1 MPGQQYRITLTVD
14 EDYLT
19 DPNTVYPVTIDPTLT
34 VSDNTHGAGA
44 IEDAPIYEGY
54 PTSNFGSYQYNRA
67 GYAGTT
73 YKRGRTVVRLTGM
86 LNNSGYATATAS
98 QIASVNFYIADASG
112 TSGANVKA
120 YALISNTTWQEN
132 NVSWHSVG
140 TCADNPVDTA
150 TPSGGNYAAFN
161 ITDLA
166 KVWKSG
172 SYSNGRCGF
181 ILVGANEN
189 SVDKSLYSSE
199 NTTTNKRPYV
209 TATYTTSSYSIQL
222 ATTSFSLN
230 EGASATIGKSTIPSG
245 LEVTWS
251 SNDTSVAT
259 VDSTGKVTAKKA
271 GVATITASAV
281 GAASQTCTVYVTI
294 ADGVYYIKNVASEYY
309 LDAGGADISSTT
321 NIRQYIKVESATNK
335 LAQMWKIHHLGSGL
349 YSVRPMHKQ
358 DMGLHISS
366 GDVDIGSIGTT
377 DTIAGV
383 TNYAR
388 WYIASS
394 NEGYVFQCQGAT
406 SDTLAPAGNSLLTNA
421 QIVPTV
427 YSSSNPSQCWMLDPV
442 DAPPAGILIY
452 DTNTGKTSSYYKR
465 YIAPNETLTL
475 ADLELTAA
483 VYSPATNSQ
492 SVAWSS
498 SNPTA
503 ATVNSSTGAVTGINP
518 GGSTTITA
526 SATLN
531 GVTYSKSYTLYVTT
545 YYSELYSR
553 FDDGYAVFYGETRAQ
568 SADKI
573 DAYTRIVERR
583 YRELLG
589 LNLVLNYPTYYA
601 SALDLCKGTVTAGNL
616 HADCPHA
623 TAQVNPVDHVFVSSV
638 QNDFEAHFSGHDA
651 LSNVFWSCHK
661 IVTYK
666 SGSNIKFNRSF
677 ATRTYVF
684 MIDNSNPILRDERT
698 LAILMHELNHLYGAH
713 DHYHDP
719 SDRDDDSTCT
729 NRDICSECNPQG
741 RPTSCIMYTKEVDI
755 NADTVL
761 CTACKNDMLQ
771 HLNAHHCQ

>member
-1 MPGQQYRITLTVD
+1 MHEKPC
-14 EDYLT
+14 
-19 DPNTVYPVTIDPTLT
+19 
-34 VSDNTHGAGA
+34 
-44 IEDAPIYEGY
+44 IYCY
-54 PTSNFGSYQYNRA
+54 SPKKVMF
-67 GYAGTT
+67 
-73 YKRGRTVVRLTGM
+73 
-86 LNNSGYATATAS
+86 
-98 QIASVNFYIADASG
+98 
-112 TSGANVKA
+112 ANVKA

-309 LDAGGADISSTT
+309 LDAGGADLSSTT
-321 NIRQYIKVESATNK
+321 NIRQYIQVESATNK

-366 GDVDIGSIGTT
+366 GDVDICSIGTT
-377 DTIAGV
+377 DTISGV
-383 TNYAR
+383 TNDAR

-406 SDTLAPAGNSLLTNA
+406 SNTLAPKDNSLLTNA

-427 YSSSNPSQCWMLDPV
+427 YSDSNSSQCWLLDHIG
-442 DAPPAGILIY
+442 APPTGVPLY
-452 DTNTGKTSSYYKR
+452 DTDTGKTSSYYKR
-465 YIAPNETLTL
+465 YVAPNETLTL
-475 ADLELTAA
+475 ADLEINAA
-483 VYSPATNSQ
+483 VYSPTTNSQ
-492 SVAWSS
+492 SVTWSS

-503 ATVNSSTGAVTGINP
+503 AMVNSTTGAVTGINP
-518 GGSTTITA
+518 GGTTTITA
-526 SATLN
+526 RTTLN
-531 GVTYSKSYTLYVTT
+531 GVTYSKSYTLYVTS
-545 YYSELYSR
+545 YYLELYSR
-553 FDDGYAVFYGETRAQ
+553 FDDGYAVFYGETRSQ
-568 SADKI
+568 SADMI
-573 DAYTRIVERR
+573 YEYTHIVDRR
-583 YRELLG
+583 CRELFG
-589 LNLVLNYPTYYA
+589 LNLVLHHPTYYA
-601 SALDLCKGTVTAGNL
+601 SALDLCKGTVTSGNL
-616 HADCPHA
+616 HNDCPHA
-623 TAQVNPVDHVFVSSV
+623 AAQVNPVDHVFVDSV
-638 QNDFEAHFSGHDA
+638 QNDFEAHFSGHDT
-651 LSNVFWSCHK
+651 LSNIFWTCHK
-661 IVTYK
+661 IITYK
-666 SGSNIKFNRSF
+666 SDSNIEFNRSYS
-677 ATRTYVF
+677 AGTYVF
-684 MIDNSNPILRDERT
+684 MLDNSNPIYRDDRT
-698 LAILMHELNHLYGAH
+698 LATLMHELNHQFGAH
-713 DHYHDP
+713 DHYHD
-719 SDRDDDSTCT
+719 TYKENGEVLCK
-729 NRDICSECNPQG
+729 NKQNCSVCGENK
-741 RPTSCIMYTKEVDI
+741 RPGTCIMGNKDVTGIDI
-755 NADTVL
+755 FATTIL
-761 CTACKNDMLQ
+761 CDACKNDIMV
-771 HLNAHHCQ
+771 HLNMCHQH